1 VDLEQDK
8 VRNTLEGQIDD
19 LVKARRASSD
29 PKEKEALSS
38 AISRLEREVD
48 LLNLTAADALPAK
61 VDAIVKSLQGVL
73 QANSLDAVSAL
84 GRSIEK
90 IEALTKQ
97 G

>member
-1 VDLEQDK
+1 MEQDK

>member
-1 VDLEQDK
+1 MDLEQDK